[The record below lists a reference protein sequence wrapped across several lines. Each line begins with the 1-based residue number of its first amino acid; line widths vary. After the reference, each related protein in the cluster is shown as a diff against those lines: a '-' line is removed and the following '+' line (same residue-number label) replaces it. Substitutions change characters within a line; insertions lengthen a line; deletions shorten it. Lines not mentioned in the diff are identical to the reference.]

1 MSAPSQPSSDVAPDR
16 SRETLAGGEHPRLG
30 QRDGPRDECGV
41 FGLYAPGHDV
51 ARLSYFA
58 LYALQHRGQESAGIA
73 AADRGGNIVTF
84 RELGLVSQV
93 FSENDLRTLAGDLAI
108 GHVRYSTTGSNAWEN
123 SQPVQRS
130 EGLGGSR
137 RELALGHNGNLIN
150 AVELHEELTAAG
162 VTFSSTSDSEIIAAL
177 IATHPAESIEDAIA
191 AILPRLRG
199 AFSIVAMT
207 RDRVLAF
214 RDPHGLRPLAIGVL
228 EDGPEGGRGIGPVGG
243 GGQAKGGPG
252 DREHAAG
259 PHYCVASESC
269 AFDIIGARY
278 LRDVEPG
285 ELVTLGPD
293 GLQSRPV
300 ATGGRRA
307 FCVFEYIY
315 FARPDSRMNGNV
327 LQVSRGRMGEILWR
341 EAPVEADLVIA
352 VPDSGNAAARGLAR
366 AAGLPQDDGFVK
378 NRYVARTFIQPGQEL
393 RKHGLRLK
401 FNPLP
406 EVVAGKR
413 LVVVDDSIVRGN
425 TTRQIV
431 QMLRDAGAAE
441 VHMRVSAPPIVHP
454 CHYGIDM
461 STREE
466 MIAHGRTTAE
476 IAAELGCDSLHY
488 LSLDGVYEAVGSG
501 SGGQGG
507 PGSHCDACFS
517 GRYPLDGTGEANGKF
532 ALEDDQPG
540 ELPLPLISA

>member
-1 MSAPSQPSSDVAPDR
+1 VVRMSARGDAGDPAGPPGAGTRLLAFQEM
-16 SRETLAGGEHPRLG
+16 RE
-30 QRDGPRDECGV
+30 GPRDECGV
-41 FGLYAPGHDV
+41 FGLYAPGHEV

-73 AADRGGNIVTF
+73 AADRGGHIITR

-130 EGLGGSR
+130 EGTNGSR
-137 RELALGHNGNLIN
+137 REIALGHNGNLIN
-150 AVELHEELTAAG
+150 ALELQAELLERG
-162 VTFSSTSDSEIIAAL
+162 VSFSSTSDSEIIAAM
-177 IATHPAESIEDAIA
+177 IATNPAEEIEDAIA
-191 AILPRLRG
+191 EVLPRLRG
-199 AFSIVAMT
+199 AFSVVAMT
-207 RDRVLAF
+207 KDRVVAF
-214 RDPHGLRPLAIGVL
+214 RDPAGLRPLSIGVL
-228 EDGPEGGRGIGPVGG
+228 DAPDGGE
-243 GGQAKGGPG
+243 QQF
-252 DREHAAG
+252 
-259 PHYCVASESC
+259 CVASESC
-269 AFDIIGARY
+269 AFDIIGARH

-285 ELVTLGPD
+285 ELVTLGEH
-293 GLQSRPV
+293 GLQSRMV
-300 ATGGRRA
+300 AGGQRHA

-315 FARPDSRMNGNV
+315 FARPDSRMNDQV
-327 LQVSRGRMGEILWR
+327 LQVARGRMGEILWR
-341 EAPVEADLVIA
+341 EAPVEADIVIA

-406 EVVAGKR
+406 EVVDGKR

-441 VHMRVSAPPIVHP
+441 VHMRISAPPIKHP

-466 MIAHGRTTAE
+466 MIAHGRSTE
-476 IAAELGCDSLHY
+476 EVAAELGCDSLHY
-488 LSLDGVYEAVGSG
+488 LSLDGVYEAVGATRDT
-501 SGGQGG
+501 
-507 PGSHCDACFS
+507 HCDACFT
-517 GRYPLDGTGEANGKF
+517 GTYPLAGTDGAGGKY
-532 ALEDDQPG
+532 ALEPG
-540 ELPLPLISA
+540 EEALDIVEASLSRA

>member
-1 MSAPSQPSSDVAPDR
+1 L
-16 SRETLAGGEHPRLG
+16 EG
-30 QRDGPRDECGV
+30 RDGPRDECGV
-41 FGLYAPGHDV
+41 FGLYAPGHEV
-51 ARLSYFA
+51 SRLSYFA

-73 AADRGGNIVTF
+73 AADRGGHIITR

-93 FSENDLRTLAGDLAI
+93 FSENDLRTLAGELAI

-130 EGLGGSR
+130 EGTNGSR
-137 RELALGHNGNLIN
+137 REVALAHNGNLIN
-150 AVELHEELTAAG
+150 AVELHDELLERG

-177 IATHPAESIEDAIA
+177 IATHPAELVEDAIA
-191 AILPRLRG
+191 EVLPRLRG
-199 AFSIVAMT
+199 AFSTVVMT
-207 RDRVLAF
+207 KDRVVAF
-214 RDPHGLRPLAIGVL
+214 RDPHGLRPLALGAL
-228 EDGPEGGRGIGPVGG
+228 EPGPEDPDGAVR
-243 GGQAKGGPG
+243 
-252 DREHAAG
+252 
-259 PHYCVASESC
+259 YCVASESC
-269 AFDIIGARY
+269 AFDIIGAKL

-285 ELVTLGPD
+285 EVVTLGEE
-293 GLQSRPV
+293 GLRSRMV
-300 ATGGRRA
+300 APGGRRA

-315 FARPDSRMNGNV
+315 FARPDSRMNGGHA
-327 LQVSRGRMGEILWR
+327 LQVARGRMGEILWR

-352 VPDSGNAAARGLAR
+352 VPDSGNPAARGLAR

-406 EVVAGKR
+406 EVIAGKR

-441 VHMRVSAPPIVHP
+441 IHMRISAPPIKHP

-476 IAAELGCDSLHY
+476 VAAELGCDSLHY
-488 LSLDGVYEAVGSG
+488 LSLKGVYEAVGATRST
-501 SGGQGG
+501 
-507 PGSHCDACFS
+507 HCDACFT
-517 GRYPLDGTGEANGKF
+517 GEYPLAGSDGAAGKYS
-532 ALEDDQPG
+532 LEEGQS
-540 ELPLPLISA
+540 LPLVRA

>member
-1 MSAPSQPSSDVAPDR
+1 M
-16 SRETLAGGEHPRLG
+16 AGAGATRPRLEG
-30 QRDGPRDECGV
+30 RDGPRDECGV
-41 FGLYAPGHDV
+41 FGLYAPGHEV
-51 ARLSYFA
+51 SRLSYFA

-73 AADRGGNIVTF
+73 AADRGGHIITR

-93 FSENDLRTLAGDLAI
+93 FSENDLRTLAGELAI

-130 EGLGGSR
+130 EGTNGSR
-137 RELALGHNGNLIN
+137 REVALAHNGNLIN
-150 AVELHEELTAAG
+150 AVELHDELLARG

-177 IATHPAESIEDAIA
+177 IATHPAELVEDAIA
-191 AILPRLRG
+191 DVLPRLRG
-199 AFSIVAMT
+199 AFSTVVMT
-207 RDRVLAF
+207 KDRVVAF
-214 RDPHGLRPLAIGVL
+214 RDPHGLRPLSIGAL
-228 EDGPEGGRGIGPVGG
+228 EPGPEDPDGAVR
-243 GGQAKGGPG
+243 
-252 DREHAAG
+252 
-259 PHYCVASESC
+259 YCVASESC
-269 AFDIIGARY
+269 AFDIIGAKL

-285 ELVTLGPD
+285 EMVTLGED
-293 GLQSRPV
+293 GLQSRMV
-300 ATGGRRA
+300 APGGRRA

-315 FARPDSRMNGNV
+315 FARPDSRMNDQV
-327 LQVSRGRMGEILWR
+327 LQVARGRMGEILWH

-352 VPDSGNAAARGLAR
+352 VPDSGNPAARGLAR

-406 EVVAGKR
+406 EVIAGKR

-441 VHMRVSAPPIVHP
+441 IHMRISAPPIKHP

-488 LSLDGVYEAVGSG
+488 LSLDGVYEAVGATRAT
-501 SGGQGG
+501 
-507 PGSHCDACFS
+507 HCDACFT
-517 GRYPLDGTGEANGKF
+517 GEYPLAGSDGAAGKF
-532 ALEDDQPG
+532 SLEETPAKEGRQ
-540 ELPLPLISA
+540 LPPRPLISA